1 MRNFLFSAALVC
13 AAATLPAQEPVP
25 NTSGKGAA
33 PLNQS
38 TNPEVSGLTNNQTR
52 AVVVGISDYRE
63 PLIPDLKYAD
73 KDAQAFAAW
82 LQSPGGGSVP
92 AENIQLYTNEQAS
105 VFQIAYAIGEITR
118 ASKAGDRA
126 IIYLSGHG
134 DAETDGDANLGF
146 FLAYDSPPNVY
157 WGNALNLRDLQ
168 YLTNS
173 MSKKGVQVLVISDA
187 CRSGKLAGSEIGG
200 AQATAGQLATQF
212 SNAIVLLSCQPDEFS
227 YESEQW
233 GGGRGLFSYHL
244 ENALYGM
251 SDQNQDDHV
260 DLREV
265 RNHLEERVPEEA
277 APNKQTPV
285 VQGPVSTR
293 IARVDMP
300 TLAQHRVRA
309 GRFSPEFKDT
319 GGKTLALFPD
329 SLLYA
334 KFLAAIETGRLMA
347 PAGESANDYYE
358 RIVSNPEWA
367 PYHGQ
372 VKRKFVV
379 ALADEAQLV
388 VNKLL
393 RTDPKVADEA
403 FSGRVRYA
411 HLPAYLARASEILGE
426 GHYLYR
432 YLKAKL
438 YFFEAK
444 TYTKAQYPE
453 LSPDSLFKLSNEA
466 LDKGLA
472 YDPEAAYI
480 HLEKGIK
487 YFWNIQPGT
496 AAESFDKALKL
507 SPTWVLAIYYY
518 ARAIDFAGDRQ
529 LAVRYLKEALRYD
542 STFLPV
548 YERLGFFTSGRE
560 QIYWRNEYVHR
571 MEEWLAK
578 DPDNIPATYY
588 RYQGLTLH
596 YLGRNEEAEKYLLK
610 GAEMT
615 NWEDPLYYKQL
626 GMVYTELG
634 RRADMCRCYE
644 KYFEV
649 HPKNYEIYHGLPT
662 CGKYSKVRKALLQRH
677 QQDKTQLDVLDG
689 FWNIEIANHRFDQV
703 KKNNKQTIVLMESTG
718 VLDQDLLKKGN
729 YYWWAGNLV
738 EAEKTLKEY
747 IRKEEASGDQGRIGN
762 LGGAYGPYNQL
773 ACVKMVQ
780 GDWEEARKWW
790 LKRDALSGDTTGNGW
805 RQWIAFSRGQ
815 MDEVRRLDS
824 LAESRKQVPAIENV
838 LLEILVLAAVYD
850 LFDLAINR
858 MENVLE
864 HCPDHTILHYHLAR
878 LYLEQKNDYAKG
890 VPLLERAVQSD
901 STFAVAHYHLAA
913 AYAHLGRN
921 DAALE
926 YLQKA
931 LENGYE
937 DWEELA
943 GDGRWEGLR
952 GTAGYREL
960 VGRYLKE

>member
-1 MRNFLFSAALVC
+1 MKHPILVLFVAGCLS
-13 AAATLPAQEPVP
+13 LPAQEPVP

-38 TNPEVSGLTNNQTR
+38 TNPEVSGSTNNQTR
-52 AVVVGISDYRE
+52 AVVIGISDYQN
-63 PLIPDLKYAD
+63 LPDLQYAD
-73 KDAQAFAAW
+73 RDARAFAAW
-82 LQSPGGGSVP
+82 LQSPAGGSVP
-92 AENIQLYTNEQAS
+92 RDNIRLSINEQATMS
-105 VFQIAYAIGEITR
+105 QIYLDIAGLIQECR
-118 ASKAGDRA
+118 AGDRA
-126 IIYLSGHG
+126 LIYLSGHG
-134 DAETDGDANLGF
+134 DVESLTEFNFGY
-146 FLAYDSPPNVY
+146 FLAYNTPPNVY
-157 WGNALNLRDLQ
+157 WGNAFSLRDLQ
-168 YLTNS
+168 AMIS
-173 MSKKGVQVLVISDA
+173 AMSGKGVQVLVISDA

-227 YESEQW
+227 HESDQW

-251 SDQNQDDHV
+251 ADQNRDLFV

-265 RNHLEERVPEEA
+265 RNHLEERVPAEA
-277 APNKQTPV
+277 SPNKQTPM
-285 VQGPVSTR
+285 VQGLISTR
-293 IARVDMP
+293 LATVDPP
-300 TLAQHRVRA
+300 TLAQHQARI
-309 GRFSPEFKDT
+309 GNFPMEIKYT
-319 GGKTLALFPD
+319 GGKTLEQFPD
-329 SLLYA
+329 SLVYHQ
-334 KFLAAIETGRLMA
+334 FLTAIEAGRLMA

-358 RIVSNPEWA
+358 KIVSNPEWA

-403 FSGRVRYA
+403 FPGRVRYA
-411 HLPAYLARASEILGE
+411 HLPAYLARAGEILGE

-432 YLKAKL
+432 YLKAKQ

-444 TYTKAQYPE
+444 TYTKTQYPE

-487 YFWNIQPGT
+487 YFWNIQLGT

-518 ARAIDFAGDRQ
+518 ARAIDFMGGRPT
-529 LAVRYLKEALRYD
+529 AVRYLKEALRYD

-548 YERLGFFTSGRE
+548 YERLGFFTSGPE
-560 QIYWRNEYVHR
+560 QIYWRNEYVRR

-596 YLGRNEEAEKYLLK
+596 YLGRNDEAEKYLLK

-626 GMVYTELG
+626 GMVYEEQG
-634 RRADMCRCYE
+634 RHADMCKCYE

-649 HPKNYEIYHGLPT
+649 HPKNYETYTGLAI
-662 CGKYSKVRKALLQRH
+662 CGKYPKVRKIVLQWY
-677 QQDKTQLDVLDG
+677 QQDTTKLDDLDAL
-689 FWNIEIANHRFDQV
+689 WLLERANHRFDQA
-703 KKNNKQTIVLMESTG
+703 KKTGKKIIELMESTG
-718 VLDQDLLKKGN
+718 IYDQNLLTKGN
-729 YYWWAGNLV
+729 LYWWYGDLAK
-738 EAEKTLKEY
+738 ADITLREY
-747 IRKEEASGDQGRIGN
+747 IRIEEASGDQGRIGN

-824 LAESRKQVPAIENV
+824 LAETRKQVPD
-838 LLEILVLAAVYD
+838 ILNLKGDGLFLAGSYD
-850 LFDLAINR
+850 LFDFGINR
-858 MENVLE
+858 MENARQYYPNHAE
-864 HCPDHTILHYHLAR
+864 LHYHLAR
-878 LYLEQKNDYAKG
+878 LYLEQKNDYARG
-890 VPLLERAVQSD
+890 VPLLERAVQLA
-901 STFAVAHYHLAA
+901 STFAAAHYHLAA
-913 AYAHLGRN
+913 ACAHLGRN
-921 DAALE
+921 DAAPE
-926 YLQKA
+926 HLQKA

-952 GTAGYREL
+952 GSAAYREL
-960 VGRYLKE
+960 MGRIKN